1 MEQFIAN
8 SLEVVL
14 YGEHEAKLSSFANST
29 LPASLHPLR
38 STEISKR
45 SPIIVIERDTLPGVS
60 TAGYVI
66 SAQGL
71 DCSQRSDHERSP
83 SETGTG
89 LQDLNISRGSTETP
103 YPKRNCSIRTIASV
117 NASQHDRA

>member
-66 SAQGL
+66 SAQGYSIVLRGLTMNVVHQKPAL
-71 DCSQRSDHERSP
+71 DCK
-83 SETGTG
+83 T
-89 LQDLNISRGSTETP
+89 
-103 YPKRNCSIRTIASV
+103 
-117 NASQHDRA
+117 